1 MRAWPRRAGGCLLVQ
16 LAVIYLPW
24 LQAIL
29 QTEALSLGDLLSIFV
44 LASSVLWVDEAR
56 KLIARK
62 REGQDIAMISRDHLV

>member
-1 MRAWPRRAGGCLLVQ
+1 
-16 LAVIYLPW
+16 VIYLPW

>member
-1 MRAWPRRAGGCLLVQ
+1 
-16 LAVIYLPW
+16 VIYVPW

-29 QTEALSLGDLLSIFV
+29 QTEALSLGDLFSIFV

-62 REGQDIAMISRDHLV
+62 RERHDTAKISRDHLV

>member
-1 MRAWPRRAGGCLLVQ
+1 M
-16 LAVIYLPW
+16 PW

-29 QTEALSLGDLLSIFV
+29 QTEALSLGDLFSIFV

-62 REGQDIAMISRDHLV
+62 RERHDTAKISRDHLV